1 LQKEAGFFACAG
13 NRQNREI
20 FSVQR
25 EAAAVS
31 KQKVSIPQ
39 LKEWKE
45 QGRKIR
51 MVTAYDYPTALLVEQ
66 SEIEVILVGDSLGM
80 VVLGYDGTVPVT
92 MDEMVHHIKPVVRA
106 ARNTVVVGDMP
117 FMSYNVSLEKAME
130 NAGRLMKEGG
140 ADCVKLEGG
149 LAMVPVVKALVDG
162 GIPVMAH
169 IGLTPQTASQLGGF
183 KVQGKDEAAAQRML
197 TEALKLEEAG
207 AFAIV
212 LEAIPAPLAKL
223 ITQKVSIPTIGIGA
237 GVDCDGQVLVLHDMI
252 GLFDRFVPKFVKK
265 YANVSE
271 DILSAL
277 NTYAQ
282 DVASGSFPAV
292 EHSFTMKDEVL
303 KKLY

>member
-1 LQKEAGFFACAG
+1 M
-13 NRQNREI
+13 N
-20 FSVQR
+20 
-25 EAAAVS
+25 

-51 MVTAYDYPTALLVEQ
+51 MVTAYDYPTALLVDR
-66 SEIEVILVGDSLGM
+66 SAIEVILVGDSLGM
-80 VVLGYDGTVPVT
+80 VVLGYEGTVPVT

-106 ARNTVVVGDMP
+106 ARNTLVVGDMP
-117 FMSYNVSLEKAME
+117 FMSYNVSVEKAIE

-149 LAMVPVVKALVDG
+149 LAMAPVVKAMVDG

-183 KVQGKDEAAAQRML
+183 KVQGKDETAARRML
-197 TEALKLEEAG
+197 AEALTLEEAG

-223 ITQKVSIPTIGIGA
+223 ITEKVGIPTIGIGA
-237 GVDCDGQVLVLHDMI
+237 GADCDGQVLVLHDMI
-252 GLFDRFVPKFVKK
+252 GLFERFVPKFVKQ
-265 YANVSE
+265 YANVSG
-271 DILSAL
+271 DILTAL
-277 NTYAQ
+277 NTYAEE
-282 DVASGSFPAV
+282 VASGSFPAA

-303 KKLY
+303 KRLY

>member
-1 LQKEAGFFACAG
+1 MA
-13 NRQNREI
+13 
-20 FSVQR
+20 
-25 EAAAVS
+25 
-31 KQKVSIPQ
+31 KQKVTIPQ

-45 QGRKIR
+45 SGRKIR
-51 MVTAYDYPTALLVEQ
+51 MVTAYDYPTALLVDR
-66 SEIEVILVGDSLGM
+66 SEVELILVGDSLGM

-92 MDEMVHHIKPVVRA
+92 MDEMVHHIKPVVRGA
-106 ARNTVVVGDMP
+106 HNTLIVGDMP
-117 FMSYNVSLEKAME
+117 FMSYNVSIEKAIE

-149 LAMVPVVKALVDG
+149 LPVVSVVRALVDA

-197 TEALKLEEAG
+197 TEAQKLEEAG
-207 AFAIV
+207 AFSIV

-223 ITQKVSIPTIGIGA
+223 ITAKIGIPTIGIGA
-237 GVDCDGQVLVLHDMI
+237 GPDCDGQVLVIHDMI

-271 DILSAL
+271 DIVNAL

-282 DVASGSFPAV
+282 EVETGTFPGP
-292 EHSFTMKDEVL
+292 EHCFTMKEEVL
-303 KKLY
+303 KRLY

>member
-1 LQKEAGFFACAG
+1 MA
-13 NRQNREI
+13 
-20 FSVQR
+20 
-25 EAAAVS
+25 
-31 KQKVSIPQ
+31 KQKVSRPQ
-39 LKEWKE
+39 LKEGKE

-51 MVTAYDYPTALLVEQ
+51 MVTAYDYPTALLVDK

-92 MDEMVHHIKPVVRA
+92 MDEMVHHIKPVVRG
-106 ARNTVVVGDMP
+106 ARNTLSVGDMT

-197 TEALKLEEAG
+197 TEAMKLEEAG
-207 AFAIV
+207 AFSIV

-223 ITQKVSIPTIGIGA
+223 ITQKVGIPTIGIGA

-277 NTYAQ
+277 NSYA
-282 DVASGSFPAV
+282 DEVASGSFPAA

-303 KKLY
+303 KRLY